1 MLNRYSSPET
11 REIWSEKRKYETWYR
26 VERAITSAQRLGHL
40 PDVEFNVDRILEIE
54 KTTRHDVIAFLT
66 YLEEVIGEE
75 ARKVHVGCTSSDIVD
90 TGFSLLLLESL
101 DIIEDRLNRFI
112 GVLTRMAYQY
122 ASTPMIGRSHGI
134 HAEPT
139 TFGLFLA
146 GHLSEAKRNMA
157 RLKTAQEEVRV
168 GKVSGAVGTYAHLS
182 PEIERIALESLGL
195 RPEPLSTQ
203 VIPRDRYAA
212 CFSTLALIAGGI
224 ERLAVNLRHL
234 QRTEVREVEERFA
247 TGQKGS
253 SAMPHKRNPI
263 SSENLCGLARLVRS
277 HVGPAMEDISLWHER
292 DISHSSVERHIAPD
306 STSLVTYMLER
317 ITTVMEGLVVNI
329 DRMRK
334 NLDSSNGLIYSESV
348 LLALVRKGVPRQE
361 AYVMV
366 QRNAME
372 SHEMGSSFKDLVV
385 HDPNVC
391 RYLTRDEVDSCFD
404 LEGCTRY
411 STEIIDRVVQE
422 NGVYETR

>member
-1 MLNRYSSPET
+1 MLDRYSSPET
-11 REIWSEKRKYETWYR
+11 RELWSEKRKYETWYKI
-26 VERAITSAQRLGHL
+26 ERAITSARGLGHL
-40 PDVEFNVDRILEIE
+40 PDIEFNVDRILEIE
-54 KTTRHDVIAFLT
+54 KVTRHDVIAFLT
-66 YLEEVIGEE
+66 YLEEVIGED

-101 DIIEDRLNRFI
+101 DIIEDRLTRFI

-139 TFGLFLA
+139 TFGLFIA

-157 RLKTAQEEVRV
+157 RLMTAREEIRV

-182 PEIERIALESLGL
+182 PEIERVALKSLGL
-195 RPEPLSTQ
+195 KPETVSTQ
-203 VIPRDRYAA
+203 VVARDRYAVL
-212 CFSTLALIAGGI
+212 FSALALIAGGV

-247 TGQKGS
+247 VGQKGS

-263 SSENLCGLARLVRS
+263 SSENLCGLARVVRS
-277 HVGPAMEDISLWHER
+277 NLQPSFENIPLWHER
-292 DISHSSVERHIAPD
+292 DISHSSVERHTAPET
-306 STSLVTYMLER
+306 TSLVIYMLER
-317 ITTVMEGLVVNI
+317 ITSVMENLAVNV

-334 NLDSSNGLIYSESV
+334 NLDVTNGLIYSESV
-348 LLALVRKGVPRQE
+348 LLALVEKGVPRQE

-372 SHEMGSSFKDLVV
+372 SYESGVSFKKLID
-385 HDPNVC
+385 HDADISC
-391 RYLTRDEVDSCFD
+391 HLSLAEIRDCFD
-404 LEGCTRY
+404 LEHCLRHAV
-411 STEIIDRVVQE
+411 EIIDRVVSE
-422 NGVYETR
+422 P

>member
-1 MLNRYSSPET
+1 MLQRYSSPVT

-26 VERAITSAQRLGHL
+26 VERAITSARGLGHL
-40 PDVEFNVDRILEIE
+40 PDIELNVDRILEIE
-54 KTTRHDVIAFLT
+54 KVTRHDVIAFLT
-66 YLEEVIGEE
+66 YLEEVIGED

-101 DIIEDRLNRFI
+101 GIIEDRLDKFI

-139 TFGLFLA
+139 AFGLFIA
-146 GHLSEAKRNMA
+146 GHLSEAKRNMKRLMAA
-157 RLKTAQEEVRV
+157 REEIRV

-182 PEIERIALESLGL
+182 PEIERVALETLGL
-195 RPEPLSTQ
+195 KPETLSTQ
-203 VIPRDRYAA
+203 VVARDRYAVL
-212 CFSTLALIAGGI
+212 FSVLALIAGGI

-247 TGQKGS
+247 AGQKGS

-263 SSENLCGLARLVRS
+263 SSENLCGLARLVRGNLQPS
-277 HVGPAMEDISLWHER
+277 FENIPLWHER
-292 DISHSSVERHIAPD
+292 DISHSSVERHTAPET
-306 STSLVTYMLER
+306 TSLVIYMLER
-317 ITTVMEGLVVNI
+317 ITSVMENLAVNV

-334 NLDSSNGLIYSESV
+334 NLDSTNGLIYSESV
-348 LLALVRKGVPRQE
+348 LLALVEKGVPRQE

-372 SHEMGSSFKDLVV
+372 SYESGVSFKKLID
-385 HDPNVC
+385 HDADISC
-391 RYLTRDEVDSCFD
+391 HLSLAEIRDCFD
-404 LEGCTRY
+404 LERCLRHAV
-411 STEIIDRVVQE
+411 EIIDRVVSE
-422 NGVYETR
+422 P